1 MGNSVLLASHH
12 KIFTFYFWK
21 FWNVQETF
29 VYMHLRKIK
38 KKQVKK
44 IINFCL
50 NLTHRERR

>member
-38 KKQVKK
+38 KNKLRKLL
-44 IINFCL
+44 IFA
-50 NLTHRERR
+50 